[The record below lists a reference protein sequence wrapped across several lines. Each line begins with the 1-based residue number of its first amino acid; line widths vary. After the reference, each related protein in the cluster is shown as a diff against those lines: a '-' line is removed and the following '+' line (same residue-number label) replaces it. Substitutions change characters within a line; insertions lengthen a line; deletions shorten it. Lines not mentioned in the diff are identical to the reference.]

1 MYYLQDTLDDDEPY
15 DEVYDTNNLTH
26 DMNTWF
32 KHPPLTPPQAHATDT
47 LTHSTLKNDPFP
59 KSQTP

>member
-32 KHPPLTPPQAHATDT
+32 ETPTSHT
-47 LTHSTLKNDPFP
+47 ST
-59 KSQTP
+59 STCH